1 MQQQECIFC
10 VRSCVKGVKMKKRFF
25 VTIIALILGL
35 GLASC
40 GKGGDESEAKKTVT
54 YDCVVEFTYI
64 DDETD
69 PIITVDGCNAIYS
82 DGEDGSSILLDLSNY
97 GIDKNDLIPGDILR
111 IECEDNGKDASHTD
125 ILPGTIYLNAA
136 VKKVEHIKADICTV
150 RIKITGEQISFEP
163 LDGKELKYTPNYVIT
178 KKDGKLSSKTLIE
191 YEDGMTLYYAYSKE
205 LKENLVSK
213 NTYFY
218 DYNPR
223 SEAAD

>member
-1 MQQQECIFC
+1 
-10 VRSCVKGVKMKKRFF
+10 MKKRFF

-125 ILPGTIYLNAA
+125 ILPGTFYLNAA

-163 LDGKELKYTPNYVIT
+163 SDGKELKYTPNYVIT

-191 YEDGMTLYYAYSKE
+191 YEDGTTLYYVYSKE

-218 DYNPR
+218 DYKPR

>member
-1 MQQQECIFC
+1 
-10 VRSCVKGVKMKKRFF
+10 MKKRFF
-25 VTIIALILGL
+25 VAIIALILGL

-150 RIKITGEQISFEP
+150 RIKITGEQISFETS
-163 LDGKELKYTPNYVIT
+163 DGKELKYTPNYVIT

-191 YEDGMTLYYAYSKE
+191 YEDGTTLYYAYSKE

-223 SEAAD
+223 TEAAD

>member
-1 MQQQECIFC
+1 
-10 VRSCVKGVKMKKRFF
+10 MKKRILLA
-25 VTIIALILGL
+25 IIALILGL

-82 DGEDGSSILLDLSNY
+82 DGEDGSSILLNLSNY
-97 GIDKNDLIPGDILR
+97 GIDRNDLIPGDILR

-163 LDGKELKYTPNYVIT
+163 SDGKELKYTPNYVIT

-191 YEDGMTLYYAYSKE
+191 YEDGTTLYYAYSKE

-223 SEAAD
+223 TEAAD

>member
-1 MQQQECIFC
+1 
-10 VRSCVKGVKMKKRFF
+10 MKKRILLA
-25 VTIIALILGL
+25 VIAFILGL
-35 GLASC
+35 GLVSC

-54 YDCVVEFTYI
+54 YDCPVEFNYI

-69 PIITVDGCNAIYS
+69 PIITIDGCNAIYS
-82 DGEDGSSILLDLSNY
+82 SGEDGNSILLSLSDY

-111 IECEDNGKDASHTD
+111 IECEDSGKDASHTD

-136 VKKVEHIKADICTV
+136 VKKVEHIKAEIYTV
-150 RIKITGEQISFEP
+150 RIKKTGDQISFEP
-163 LDGKELKYTPNYVIT
+163 SDGKELKYTPNYVIT
-178 KKDGKLSSKTLIE
+178 KKDGKLSQKTVEE
-191 YEDGMTLYYAYSKE
+191 YEDGTVLYYAYSKE

-223 SEAAD
+223 TEAKG

>member
-1 MQQQECIFC
+1 
-10 VRSCVKGVKMKKRFF
+10 MKKRKRIFISLA
-25 VTIIALILGL
+25 VIALILGL

-69 PIITVDGCNAIYS
+69 PIITVNGCNAIYS

-97 GIDKNDLIPGDILR
+97 GINKNDLIPGDILR

-136 VKKVEHIKADICTV
+136 VKKVEHIKADICAV

-163 LDGKELKYTPNYVIT
+163 SDGKELKYTPNYVIT
-178 KKDGKLSSKTLIE
+178 KKDGKLSSYASQE
-191 YEDGMTLYYAYSKE
+191 YEDGTTLYYAYSKE

-223 SEAAD
+223 TEAAD